1 MARLHDANAI
11 LTEQVTE
18 AERDH
23 DALLESCGGVID
35 VLSPVGVSVE
45 ERLGNVPRW
54 FTEVI
59 QLVIRRGATLAL
71 VAWAE
76 FRGGEDLHD
85 MAIEFP
91 PVEEPDDVGALAVEF
106 RGAVGAIAE
115 SERVEDVIRST
126 PHDV

>member
-71 VAWAE
+71 VAATL
-76 FRGGEDLHD
+76 RSGEDLHD

-115 SERVEDVIRST
+115 SERAEDVIRST

>member
-1 MARLHDANAI
+1 VARLHDANAI

-59 QLVIRRGATLAL
+59 HLAIRRGAALAL
-71 VAWAE
+71 VAATL
-76 FRGGEDLHD
+76 RSGEDLHD

-115 SERVEDVIRST
+115 SERAEDVIRST